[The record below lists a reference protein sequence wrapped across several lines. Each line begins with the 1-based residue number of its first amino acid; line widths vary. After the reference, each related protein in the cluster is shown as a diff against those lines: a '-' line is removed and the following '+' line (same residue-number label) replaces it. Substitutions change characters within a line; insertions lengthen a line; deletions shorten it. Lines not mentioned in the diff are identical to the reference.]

1 MAQRGL
7 VGEALVLPRPLCAV
21 SAAAVHHRCSLHIR
35 CVSVSPD
42 KSSGHFTKMF
52 SRYGRYRKARTYTRK
67 RIGRQAGVSFLSMRS
82 KARKAMD
89 PPGSK
94 RRKIAQ
100 FMSQNLSSSDEEKLG
115 GAVNQGGPNAIAH
128 APASMVRFKDIGSTV
143 FDYHH
148 YTRRR
153 YIGTWA
159 IPGTGGASSFYSCN
173 FTKGGSIVD
182 IADLTNLYGR
192 FRIPRAQW
200 EFIPHFGTQEVG
212 FPAGNQQCLPD
223 IGVQTY
229 GSAYDLN
236 NPNATWAEM
245 TDDTQTLMYK
255 GNQTIIVNCMPL
267 IAELTQ
273 MSVNSG
279 STNLYVEGEA
289 PWIPTSN
296 DPNFYCGQ
304 VCAFVP
310 YGSIANYAQ
319 YYSVYLTVWAD
330 FDHQK

>member
-1 MAQRGL
+1 
-7 VGEALVLPRPLCAV
+7 
-21 SAAAVHHRCSLHIR
+21 
-35 CVSVSPD
+35 
-42 KSSGHFTKMF
+42 MF
-52 SRYGRYRKARTYTRK
+52 SRYGRYRKARTYARK

-94 RRKIAQ
+94 RRKLSK
-100 FMSQNLSSSDEEKLG
+100 FLSQNLSTQEEKDIDG
-115 GAVNQGGPNAIAH
+115 VESQGGPNVISH
-128 APASMVRFKDIGSTV
+128 APSSMVRFKDIGSTV

-148 YTRRR
+148 FTRRK
-153 YIGTWA
+153 YVGTWA
-159 IPGTGGASSFYSCN
+159 VAGTGGAASFYNCN

-182 IADLTNLYGR
+182 IADLSNLYGR

-200 EFIPHFGTQEVG
+200 EFIPRFVSQEVG
-212 FPAGNQQCLPD
+212 TAAGNQQSMPD
-223 IGVQTY
+223 IGVQTF
-229 GSAYDLN
+229 GSAYDVN
-236 NPNATWAEM
+236 NPNTTWPEM
-245 TDDTQTLMYK
+245 VDDTQTLMYK
-255 GNQTIIVNCMPL
+255 GNQTFTVDCMPL

-289 PWIPTSN
+289 PWIPTAN
-296 DPNFYCGQ
+296 DPNFFCGQ
-304 VCAFVP
+304 VCAWVP

-319 YYSVYLTVWAD
+319 YYTVYLTVWCD

>member
-1 MAQRGL
+1 
-7 VGEALVLPRPLCAV
+7 
-21 SAAAVHHRCSLHIR
+21 
-35 CVSVSPD
+35 
-42 KSSGHFTKMF
+42 MF
-52 SRYGRYRKARTYTRK
+52 SRYGKYRKARTYARK

-94 RRKIAQ
+94 RRKLSK
-100 FMSQNLSSSDEEKLG
+100 FMSQNFTESEEKEAG
-115 GAVNQGGPNAIAH
+115 NAPQGGPNAPVAS
-128 APASMVRFKDIGSTV
+128 ALSMVRFKDIGSTV

-148 YTRRR
+148 FSRRK
-153 YIGTWA
+153 YVGTWGV
-159 IPGTGGASSFYSCN
+159 PGTGGAVTLYNCN

-182 IADLTNLYGR
+182 IADLSNIYGR
-192 FRIPRAQW
+192 FRVTRAQW

-212 FPAGNQQCLPD
+212 FAAGSQQCMPD
-223 IGVQTY
+223 IGVQTF

-236 NPNATWAEM
+236 NANTTWPEFV
-245 TDDTQTLMYK
+245 DDTQTIMYK
-255 GNQTIIVNCMPL
+255 GNQTFTVDCMPL

-279 STNLYVEGEA
+279 SANLYLEGEA
-289 PWIPTSN
+289 PWIPTAN
-296 DPNFYCGQ
+296 DPNFFCGQ
-304 VCAFVP
+304 VAAWVP

-319 YYSVYLTVWAD
+319 YYSVYLTVWVD